1 MNDWNGTKKADGKIA
16 FGRPPTAKEELEA
29 VRAEQAG
36 KASLSTA
43 ELTKRMKALEKVV
56 EQLLSAK

>member
-1 MNDWNGTKKADGKIA
+1 MWQATKQNGKIA
-16 FGRPPTAKEELEA
+16 FGRPPTPREELEA

-36 KASLSTA
+36 KTSLSTA

-56 EQLLSAK
+56 EQLSNTK

>member
-1 MNDWNGTKKADGKIA
+1 MIEWNGSKQANGKIS
-16 FGRPPTAKEELEA
+16 FGRPPTPREELEA
-29 VRAEQAG
+29 VWSEQAG

-56 EQLLSAK
+56 EQLLNTK

>member
-1 MNDWNGTKKADGKIA
+1 MDFSGTKQADGKIS
-16 FGRPPTAKEELEA
+16 FGRPPTPREDLEA

-36 KASLSTA
+36 KASLSTT

>member
-1 MNDWNGTKKADGKIA
+1 MQWTGNKQA
-16 FGRPPTAKEELEA
+16 FGRSPTPREEFEA

-43 ELTKRMKALEKVV
+43 ELTKRQKALEKVV
-56 EQLLSAK
+56 VEQLLNAK